1 MQDHFKDA
9 AALRMKIAEN
19 EQKIEQLQHQ
29 QQRIENRIKDYV
41 NAERKS
47 RAYRLITKG
56 AAIENIAPETKNI
69 PEAEF
74 YRLMESILTGP
85 SVSKKIHQ
93 VAEKAGDG
101 E

>member
-19 EQKIEQLQHQ
+19 EQKIKQLQHQ
-29 QQRIENRIKDYV
+29 QQRIQNRIKDYV

-47 RAYRLITKG
+47 RAHRLITKG
-56 AAIENIAPETKNI
+56 AAIESIAPETKNI
-69 PEAEF
+69 PEVEF

-85 SVSKKIHQ
+85 SVSKRIRQ

>member
-1 MQDHFKDA
+1 MQEHFKDA

-29 QQRIENRIKDYV
+29 QQRIQNRIKDYV

-47 RAYRLITKG
+47 RTHRLITKG
-56 AAIENIAPETKNI
+56 AAIESIAPETKNI
-69 PEAEF
+69 PETEF
-74 YRLMESILTGP
+74 YQLMESILTGP
-85 SVSKKIHQ
+85 SVSKRIRQ

>member
-47 RAYRLITKG
+47 RAHRLITKG
-56 AAIENIAPETKNI
+56 AAIESIAPETKNI
-69 PEAEF
+69 PETEF
-74 YRLMESILTGP
+74 YRLMESILTSP
-85 SVSKKIHQ
+85 TVSKRIRQ
-93 VAEKAGDG
+93 VAEKVGGAQ
-101 E
+101 

>member
-56 AAIENIAPETKNI
+56 AAIESIAPDTKDI
-69 PEAEF
+69 P
-74 YRLMESILTGP
+74 RS
-85 SVSKKIHQ
+85 
-93 VAEKAGDG
+93 
-101 E
+101 

>member
-29 QQRIENRIKDYV
+29 QQRIQNRIKDYV

-47 RAYRLITKG
+47 RAHRLITKG
-56 AAIENIAPETKNI
+56 AAIESIAPETKNI

-74 YRLMESILTGP
+74 YRLMESILTSP
-85 SVSKKIHQ
+85 SVSKRIHQ
-93 VAEKAGDG
+93 VAEKVGGAQ
-101 E
+101 